1 MLDTANADLNVAIKI
16 KREANQ
22 THYTVYRNDSVI
34 GKSKPYKASD
44 SAVKSIHALKRCL
57 AKRKIMDVAEVGGA
71 KRFIVASGNGSIV
84 FESVSFDTEAEL
96 EKAAGDLQKFF
107 DAGHP
112 VMRGN
117 TETPV
122 KLD

>member
-57 AKRKIMDVAEVGGA
+57 ATVSYTHLTLPTIY
-71 KRFIVASGNGSIV
+71 
-84 FESVSFDTEAEL
+84 SV
-96 EKAAGDLQKFF
+96 
-107 DAGHP
+107 
-112 VMRGN
+112 
-117 TETPV
+117 
-122 KLD
+122 